1 VAWSRDVVFVGE
13 MNRAEIRSYD
23 RGGILL
29 RVLRW
34 VPPEVLVTPDE
45 QRAFREGILTGL
57 GRPERRPDFQRWLS
71 QVQFPESKPAFEEI
85 IATSEGTLWVK
96 DPSPLGSETERWTVY
111 GVDGVTAATLDLP
124 AGLRVVYVNQDHVLA
139 VWVDEL
145 DLEYVRSYRINR
157 TTRNN

>member
-1 VAWSRDVVFVGE
+1 MVFVGE

-23 RGGILL
+23 RDGVLL

-34 VPPEVLVTPDE
+34 VPPVVQVTPDD

-57 GRPERRPDFQRWLS
+57 RRPEQTPDYQRWLS
-71 QVQFPESKPAFEEI
+71 QVQFPDSKPAFEEV

-96 DPSPLGSETERWTVY
+96 NPSHFGSEKERWTVY
-111 GVDGVTAATLDLP
+111 GPDGVTAATLDLP
-124 AGLRVVYVNQDHVLA
+124 VGLRVVYVSQDHVLA

-145 DLEYVRSYRINR
+145 DLEYVRSYRIR
-157 TTRNN
+157 K